1 MTPGSKHRQAW
12 RTSTFLVVSWVAAA
26 CLASDGQDRDV
37 IVDVAV
43 ADQGRHERG
52 AGGLRQSVWAICG
65 DGVSEDR
72 AHSREARVDVAVV
85 VVDKAIGEQAE
96 KAARLKG
103 ERACRARSS
112 EVDPEREP
120 VGLLEQSLVA
130 GGRD

>member
-1 MTPGSKHRQAW
+1 LCRG
-12 RTSTFLVVSWVAAA
+12 VAAA

-43 ADQGRHERG
+43 ADQGRHERR

-103 ERACRARSS
+103 ERACRAGSS
-112 EVDPEREP
+112 DPKEVTQKPLDRERVIDAQP
-120 VGLLEQSLVA
+120 VTTDTSKA
-130 GGRD
+130 